1 MSTKKFTDKTKIIK
15 IKPVAKL
22 RLIKVLN
29 RKGNIMALPQ
39 YTLKDLLE
47 SGVHF
52 GHQTHRWNPLM
63 QQYIYGVR
71 NGIHIIDLTQTFQL
85 LDVALNYVQDTVS
98 KGGSILFV
106 GTKRQAQKPI
116 SESAERSAQYYM
128 NHRWLGGTLTNWKTV
143 SNSISRL
150 KKLDEQLSD
159 GATGLTKKERLNLE
173 REQIKLNASLGGIR
187 EMGGTPDLLFVIDT
201 NKEALA
207 IQEAK
212 KLGIPVIAVI
222 DTNSDPSSIDFP
234 IPGNDDAARSISLYC
249 DLIAKA
255 ALEGMTNQLATA
267 GVDIGE
273 SIDPPKEDL
282 STNLNAKNSHS
293 EDKNIEKDDTDS
305 STFSEINDKE
315 NNTDIL
321 KNDVK
326 NSSANNENDVK
337 EEKVSNLE
345 NDKLTQGNSSVD
357 SKEKDSKTKNI
368 EKAIKPSKVLK
379 SANVKSKD
387 VFEEKETAKD
397 KKNSKESTE

>member
-1 MSTKKFTDKTKIIK
+1 
-15 IKPVAKL
+15 
-22 RLIKVLN
+22 
-29 RKGNIMALPQ
+29 MALPE

-63 QQYIYGVR
+63 QQYIYGIR

-85 LDVALNYVQDTVS
+85 LDVALNYVQETVS

-106 GTKRQAQKPI
+106 GTKRQAQNPI
-116 SESAERSAQYYM
+116 SEAAERSAQYYM
-128 NHRWLGGTLTNWKTV
+128 NYRWLGGTLTNWKTV

-173 REQIKLNASLGGIR
+173 REQLKLNSSLGGIR

-212 KLGIPVIAVI
+212 KLRIPVIAVI
-222 DTNSDPSSIDFP
+222 DTNSDPSAIDFP

-255 ALEGMTNQLATA
+255 ALEGMTNQLTTA

-273 SIDPPKEDL
+273 SIDPPEEKF
-282 STNLNAKNSHS
+282 SKNLKVKDSQIEENNH
-293 EDKNIEKDDTDS
+293 EKDDVGISITSETNNTENIQKDTENAS
-305 STFSEINDKE
+305 INGEIN
-315 NNTDIL
+315 
-321 KNDVK
+321 
-326 NSSANNENDVK
+326 S
-337 EEKVSNLE
+337 EEKKDTSLE
-345 NDKLTQGNSSVD
+345 NDKLTSESSPID
-357 SKEKDSKTKNI
+357 NKAKDSLQKNK
-368 EKAIKPSKVLK
+368 ENVIKPSKV
-379 SANVKSKD
+379 KSKD
-387 VFEEKETAKD
+387 KVEEKEKEKE
-397 KKNSKESTE
+397 KKEVKETKE

>member
-1 MSTKKFTDKTKIIK
+1 
-15 IKPVAKL
+15 
-22 RLIKVLN
+22 
-29 RKGNIMALPQ
+29 MALPE

-116 SESAERSAQYYM
+116 SEAAERSAQYYM

-173 REQIKLNASLGGIR
+173 REQSKLNASLGGIR

-212 KLGIPVIAVI
+212 KLGIPVIAII
-222 DTNSDPSSIDFP
+222 DTNSDPSFIDYP
-234 IPGNDDAARSISLYC
+234 IPGNDDARRAIDLYC
-249 DLIAKA
+249 NLI
-255 ALEGMTNQLATA
+255 
-267 GVDIGE
+267 
-273 SIDPPKEDL
+273 KE
-282 STNLNAKNSHS
+282 TINNAKSSIPTTELKVDNSKNVKV
-293 EDKNIEKDDTDS
+293 EDKTKTIQQLDREKLEEK
-305 STFSEINDKE
+305 FSKEHKE
-315 NNTDIL
+315 N
-321 KNDVK
+321 
-326 NSSANNENDVK
+326 
-337 EEKVSNLE
+337 
-345 NDKLTQGNSSVD
+345 
-357 SKEKDSKTKNI
+357 KEKLN
-368 EKAIKPSKVLK
+368 
-379 SANVKSKD
+379 
-387 VFEEKETAKD
+387 
-397 KKNSKESTE
+397 

>member
-1 MSTKKFTDKTKIIK
+1 
-15 IKPVAKL
+15 
-22 RLIKVLN
+22 
-29 RKGNIMALPQ
+29 MALPQ

-85 LDVALNYVQDTVS
+85 LDVALNYVHDTVS
-98 KGGSILFV
+98 KGGSMLFV

-273 SIDPPKEDL
+273 SIEPPKEEL
-282 STNLNAKNSHS
+282 STNFNAKNSHS
-293 EDKNIEKDDTDS
+293 EDKNIEKDDTDG
-305 STFSEINDKE
+305 STLSEVNHKE
-315 NNTDIL
+315 NITDIL
-321 KNDVK
+321 QNDVK

-345 NDKLTQGNSSVD
+345 NDKLTQGDSSVD
-357 SKEKDSKTKNI
+357 SKAKVSKTKNK
-368 EKAIKPSKVLK
+368 EKVNKPSKVLK
-379 SANVKSKD
+379 STNVKNKD
-387 VFEEKETAKD
+387 EFEEKETAKD
-397 KKNSKESTE
+397 KNNSKESME

>member
-1 MSTKKFTDKTKIIK
+1 
-15 IKPVAKL
+15 
-22 RLIKVLN
+22 
-29 RKGNIMALPQ
+29 MALPE

-63 QQYIYGVR
+63 QEYIYGVR

-116 SESAERSAQYYM
+116 SEAAERSAQYYM

-173 REQIKLNASLGGIR
+173 REQSKLNASLGGIR

-201 NKEALA
+201 NKESLA

-222 DTNSDPSSIDFP
+222 DTNSDPSFIDYP

-255 ALEGMTNQLATA
+255 ALEGMTNQLTTA
-267 GVDIGE
+267 GVDIGA
-273 SIDPPKEDL
+273 SIDPPNEEIQLNNNENNNIKKTKEENLETPSEIIPNKDN
-282 STNLNAKNSHS
+282 SENHNKDTTNLAEN
-293 EDKNIEKDDTDS
+293 DIVEKKES
-305 STFSEINDKE
+305 VAAENE
-315 NNTDIL
+315 NNTDLAESNSDNARTTPPVDNSRKETSL
-321 KNDVK
+321 KVVK
-326 NSSANNENDVK
+326 SVKSPKVTNVVKK
-337 EEKVSNLE
+337 EEKN
-345 NDKLTQGNSSVD
+345 K
-357 SKEKDSKTKNI
+357 
-368 EKAIKPSKVLK
+368 
-379 SANVKSKD
+379 
-387 VFEEKETAKD
+387 
-397 KKNSKESTE
+397 KKNETE

>member
-1 MSTKKFTDKTKIIK
+1 
-15 IKPVAKL
+15 
-22 RLIKVLN
+22 
-29 RKGNIMALPQ
+29 MALPE
-39 YTLKDLLE
+39 YNLKDLLE

-63 QQYIYGVR
+63 QEYIYGVR

-116 SESAERSAQYYM
+116 SEAAERSAQYYM

-173 REQIKLNASLGGIR
+173 REQLKLNSSLGGIR

-234 IPGNDDAARSISLYC
+234 IPGNDDAARSIVLYC

-255 ALEGMTNQLATA
+255 AIEGMTNQLTTA

-273 SIDPPKEDL
+273 SIDPPKEKL
-282 STNLNAKNSHS
+282 SSVNNGESSKNDEHVKENTNEN
-293 EDKNIEKDDTDS
+293 S
-305 STFSEINDKE
+305 STTSKIDVSENNTINDKE
-315 NNTDIL
+315 KDTDSNL
-321 KNDVK
+321 LNDAIEPA
-326 NSSANNENDVK
+326 S
-337 EEKVSNLE
+337 EKVSNLE
-345 NDKLTQGNSSVD
+345 KESSSDVSTDVGETIKSESINNDNDEET
-357 SKEKDSKTKNI
+357 TKS
-368 EKAIKPSKVLK
+368 SKVLK
-379 SANVKSKD
+379 PSTVKSKD
-387 VFEEKETAKD
+387 PKED
-397 KKNSKESTE
+397 KE

>member
-1 MSTKKFTDKTKIIK
+1 
-15 IKPVAKL
+15 
-22 RLIKVLN
+22 
-29 RKGNIMALPQ
+29 MALPE

-63 QQYIYGVR
+63 QQYIYGIR

-116 SESAERSAQYYM
+116 SEAAERSAQYYM

-173 REQIKLNASLGGIR
+173 REQIKLNSSLGGIR

-222 DTNSDPSSIDFP
+222 DTNSDPSAIDFP

-273 SIDPPKEDL
+273 AIEPPKEEL
-282 STNLNAKNSHS
+282 STNLNSKVSQI
-293 EDKNIEKDDTDS
+293 EDNQK
-305 STFSEINDKE
+305 EINETGALIKSE
-315 NNTDIL
+315 TDDEKSITDVIQ
-321 KNDVK
+321 NDVE
-326 NSSANNENDVK
+326 NASATI
-337 EEKVSNLE
+337 E
-345 NDKLTQGNSSVD
+345 NDKLPSEDSSVD
-357 SKEKDSKTKNI
+357 NKIKDSEKKNQ
-368 EKAIKPSKVLK
+368 EKAIKPTKILKSSKVNSK
-379 SANVKSKD
+379 DKSK
-387 VFEEKETAKD
+387 EKETAKN
-397 KKNSKESTE
+397 KMKIKESKE

>member
-1 MSTKKFTDKTKIIK
+1 
-15 IKPVAKL
+15 
-22 RLIKVLN
+22 
-29 RKGNIMALPQ
+29 MALPE

-85 LDVALNYVQDTVS
+85 LDIALNYVQDTVS

-116 SESAERSAQYYM
+116 SEAAERSAQYYM

-173 REQIKLNASLGGIR
+173 REQLKLNASLGGIR

-222 DTNSDPSSIDFP
+222 DTNSDPSLIDFP

-273 SIDPPKEDL
+273 SIDPPKEEL
-282 STNLNAKNSHS
+282 STIANDQDSQNEAKNNDKDNDGSLINPATTATKNNSKDIQKDTEKASIKNTIAS
-293 EDKNIEKDDTDS
+293 EVKKDTNIGDDKLSDKAILDDT
-305 STFSEINDKE
+305 K
-315 NNTDIL
+315 
-321 KNDVK
+321 
-326 NSSANNENDVK
+326 
-337 EEKVSNLE
+337 EKVSE
-345 NDKLTQGNSSVD
+345 SIDKKKSSKPPKVVNSS
-357 SKEKDSKTKNI
+357 K
-368 EKAIKPSKVLK
+368 L
-379 SANVKSKD
+379 KSKD
-387 VFEEKETAKD
+387 KKEDKEKTKISE
-397 KKNSKESTE
+397 SKE

>member
-1 MSTKKFTDKTKIIK
+1 
-15 IKPVAKL
+15 
-22 RLIKVLN
+22 
-29 RKGNIMALPQ
+29 MALPE
-39 YTLKDLLE
+39 YTLKELLE

-63 QQYIYGVR
+63 QEYIYGVR

-116 SESAERSAQYYM
+116 SEAAERSAQYYM
-128 NHRWLGGTLTNWKTV
+128 NYRWLGGTLTNWKTV

-173 REQIKLNASLGGIR
+173 REQSKLNASLGGIR

-212 KLGIPVIAVI
+212 KLGIPVIAII
-222 DTNSDPSSIDFP
+222 DTNSDPSFIDFP

-255 ALEGMTNQLATA
+255 ALEGMTNQLTTA
-267 GVDIGE
+267 GVDIGA
-273 SIDPPKEDL
+273 SIEPPKEEIQSNDNENKNNVKTIKENL
-282 STNLNAKNSHS
+282 ESSSEIVPKKDNLDDAKKDNTNLVGIDIEEKKESLAAENDNNNMDLAETISDNVENSDPSDNSRKESSSKVAKSIKPSNAK
-293 EDKNIEKDDTDS
+293 KN
-305 STFSEINDKE
+305 
-315 NNTDIL
+315 
-321 KNDVK
+321 VK
-326 NSSANNENDVK
+326 K
-337 EEKVSNLE
+337 EEK
-345 NDKLTQGNSSVD
+345 KLN
-357 SKEKDSKTKNI
+357 ETK
-368 EKAIKPSKVLK
+368 
-379 SANVKSKD
+379 
-387 VFEEKETAKD
+387 
-397 KKNSKESTE
+397 

>member
-1 MSTKKFTDKTKIIK
+1 
-15 IKPVAKL
+15 
-22 RLIKVLN
+22 
-29 RKGNIMALPQ
+29 MALPQ

-106 GTKRQAQKPI
+106 GTKRQAQKPVA
-116 SESAERSAQYYM
+116 EAAERSAQYYM

-173 REQIKLNASLGGIR
+173 REQIKLESSLGGIR

-222 DTNSDPSSIDFP
+222 DTNSDPSAIDFP

-273 SIDPPKEDL
+273 SIEPPKEEL
-282 STNLNAKNSHS
+282 LTNVN
-293 EDKNIEKDDTDS
+293 DKDHQTGDNNKEKDNINGS
-305 STFSEINDKE
+305 VISEKTVKKL
-315 NNTDIL
+315 NTD
-321 KNDVK
+321 VK
-326 NSSANNENDVK
+326 QKDAENESANNKNDTEV
-337 EEKVSNLE
+337 EKASNLKNE
-345 NDKLTQGNSSVD
+345 KLNSEESNIDNKDKVLETNN
-357 SKEKDSKTKNI
+357 K
-368 EKAIKPSKVLK
+368 EKAIKPPKVLK
-379 SANVKSKD
+379 SSKVKNKD
-387 VFEEKETAKD
+387 KLEEKDTSED
-397 KKNSKESTE
+397 KKKVKESKN

>member
-1 MSTKKFTDKTKIIK
+1 
-15 IKPVAKL
+15 
-22 RLIKVLN
+22 
-29 RKGNIMALPQ
+29 MALPE

-63 QQYIYGVR
+63 QEYIYGVR

-85 LDVALNYVQDTVS
+85 LDVALNYVQDTDS

-106 GTKRQAQKPI
+106 GTKRQAQNPI
-116 SESAERSAQYYM
+116 SEAAERSAQYYM

-173 REQIKLNASLGGIR
+173 REQSKLNASLGGIR

-212 KLGIPVIAVI
+212 KLGIPVIAII
-222 DTNSDPSSIDFP
+222 DTNSDPSFIDYP

-255 ALEGMTNQLATA
+255 ALEGMTNQLTTA
-267 GVDIGE
+267 GVDIGA
-273 SIDPPKEDL
+273 SIDPPNEENLVSPGKNTPNKDYMEDVNKET
-282 STNLNAKNSHS
+282 TNSVEN
-293 EDKNIEKDDTDS
+293 DIVEK
-305 STFSEINDKE
+305 KE
-315 NNTDIL
+315 SLAVENKKNTDL
-321 KNDVK
+321 AESKSDNVK
-326 NSSANNENDVK
+326 KTSDPSDKSRKETSSEVVKSTKLSKSTKVVKK
-337 EEKVSNLE
+337 EEKE
-345 NDKLTQGNSSVD
+345 
-357 SKEKDSKTKNI
+357 
-368 EKAIKPSKVLK
+368 
-379 SANVKSKD
+379 
-387 VFEEKETAKD
+387 
-397 KKNSKESTE
+397 KKNKAK

>member
-1 MSTKKFTDKTKIIK
+1 
-15 IKPVAKL
+15 
-22 RLIKVLN
+22 
-29 RKGNIMALPQ
+29 MALPE

-63 QQYIYGVR
+63 QEYIYGVR
-71 NGIHIIDLTQTFQL
+71 NGIYIIDLTQTFQL

-116 SESAERSAQYYM
+116 SEAAERSAQYYM

-173 REQIKLNASLGGIR
+173 REQSKLNASLGGIR

-212 KLGIPVIAVI
+212 KLGIPVIAII
-222 DTNSDPSSIDFP
+222 DTNSDPSYIDYP
-234 IPGNDDAARSISLYC
+234 IPGNDDAARSIGLYC
-249 DLIAKA
+249 DLVAKA
-255 ALEGMTNQLATA
+255 ALEGMTNQLTTA
-267 GVDIGE
+267 GVDIGA
-273 SIDPPKEDL
+273 SIDPPNEEIL
-282 STNLNAKNSHS
+282 SH
-293 EDKNIEKDDTDS
+293 
-305 STFSEINDKE
+305 
-315 NNTDIL
+315 
-321 KNDVK
+321 
-326 NSSANNENDVK
+326 NNENKNDEKTTDENLESPSGDLPKKDNMEDTKKETTNLVENDIVEKKESLAVENEKKTDLTESKSDNVKKTSDPSDKSRKETSSEVVKSTKLSKSTKVVKK
-337 EEKVSNLE
+337 EEKE
-345 NDKLTQGNSSVD
+345 
-357 SKEKDSKTKNI
+357 
-368 EKAIKPSKVLK
+368 
-379 SANVKSKD
+379 
-387 VFEEKETAKD
+387 
-397 KKNSKESTE
+397 KKNTTK

>member
-1 MSTKKFTDKTKIIK
+1 
-15 IKPVAKL
+15 
-22 RLIKVLN
+22 
-29 RKGNIMALPQ
+29 MALPE

-116 SESAERSAQYYM
+116 SEAAERSAQYYM

-173 REQIKLNASLGGIR
+173 REQSKLNASLGGIR

-222 DTNSDPSSIDFP
+222 DTNSDPSFIDYP

-255 ALEGMTNQLATA
+255 ALEGMTNQLTTA
-267 GVDIGE
+267 GVDIGA
-273 SIDPPKEDL
+273 SIDPPNEEIQLNNNENNNIKKTKEENLESPSEIIPNKDIAENHNKDT
-282 STNLNAKNSHS
+282 TNLAEN
-293 EDKNIEKDDTDS
+293 DIVEKKES
-305 STFSEINDKE
+305 VAAENE
-315 NNTDIL
+315 NNTDLAESNSDNAKTTPPVDNSRKETSL
-321 KNDVK
+321 KVVK
-326 NSSANNENDVK
+326 SVKSSKATNVVKK
-337 EEKVSNLE
+337 EEKN
-345 NDKLTQGNSSVD
+345 K
-357 SKEKDSKTKNI
+357 
-368 EKAIKPSKVLK
+368 
-379 SANVKSKD
+379 
-387 VFEEKETAKD
+387 
-397 KKNSKESTE
+397 KKNETE

>member
-1 MSTKKFTDKTKIIK
+1 
-15 IKPVAKL
+15 
-22 RLIKVLN
+22 
-29 RKGNIMALPQ
+29 MALPE
-39 YTLKDLLE
+39 YTLKELLE

-63 QQYIYGVR
+63 QEYIYGVR

-85 LDVALNYVQDTVS
+85 MDVALNYVQNTVS

-116 SESAERSAQYYM
+116 SEAAERSAQYYM
-128 NHRWLGGTLTNWKTV
+128 NYRWLGGTLTNWKTV

-173 REQIKLNASLGGIR
+173 REQSKLNASLGGIR

-201 NKEALA
+201 NKETLA

-212 KLGIPVIAVI
+212 KLGIPVIAII
-222 DTNSDPSSIDFP
+222 DTNSDPSFIDFP

-267 GVDIGE
+267 GVDIGA
-273 SIDPPKEDL
+273 SIEPPKEEIQSNDNENKNNVKTIEENL
-282 STNLNAKNSHS
+282 ESSSEIIPKKDNLDDAKKDNTNLLGIDIAEKKESLAAENDNNNIDLAETMSDNVENSDPSDNLRKESPSKVAKSIKPSNAK
-293 EDKNIEKDDTDS
+293 KT
-305 STFSEINDKE
+305 
-315 NNTDIL
+315 
-321 KNDVK
+321 VK
-326 NSSANNENDVK
+326 K
-337 EEKVSNLE
+337 EEK
-345 NDKLTQGNSSVD
+345 K
-357 SKEKDSKTKNI
+357 
-368 EKAIKPSKVLK
+368 
-379 SANVKSKD
+379 
-387 VFEEKETAKD
+387 
-397 KKNSKESTE
+397 

>member
-1 MSTKKFTDKTKIIK
+1 
-15 IKPVAKL
+15 
-22 RLIKVLN
+22 
-29 RKGNIMALPQ
+29 MALPE

-63 QQYIYGVR
+63 QEYIYGVR

-85 LDVALNYVQDTVS
+85 LDVALNYVQETVS

-106 GTKRQAQKPI
+106 GTKRQAQKSI
-116 SESAERSAQYYM
+116 SEAAERSAQYYM

-173 REQIKLNASLGGIR
+173 REQSKLNASLGGIR

-212 KLGIPVIAVI
+212 KLGIPVIAII
-222 DTNSDPSSIDFP
+222 DTNSDPSFIDYP

-249 DLIAKA
+249 DLVAKA
-255 ALEGMTNQLATA
+255 ALEGMTNQLTTA
-267 GVDIGE
+267 GVDIGA
-273 SIDPPKEDL
+273 SIDPPNEEIQSNNNENKNNQKSTEENLDTTSEIILNDDNLEDINRDN
-282 STNLNAKNSHS
+282 TNLLGN
-293 EDKNIEKDDTDS
+293 DIVEK
-305 STFSEINDKE
+305 KE
-315 NNTDIL
+315 SLAAENKNNTDLAERISD
-321 KNDVK
+321 DVK
-326 NSSANNENDVK
+326 ISQPSDNSKKESSSKVKKSVKSSNTSNTLKK
-337 EEKVSNLE
+337 EEKV
-345 NDKLTQGNSSVD
+345 KK
-357 SKEKDSKTKNI
+357 KE
-368 EKAIKPSKVLK
+368 
-379 SANVKSKD
+379 
-387 VFEEKETAKD
+387 
-397 KKNSKESTE
+397 

>member
-1 MSTKKFTDKTKIIK
+1 
-15 IKPVAKL
+15 
-22 RLIKVLN
+22 
-29 RKGNIMALPQ
+29 MALPE

-63 QQYIYGVR
+63 QEYIYGVR

-116 SESAERSAQYYM
+116 SEAAERSAQYYM

-173 REQIKLNASLGGIR
+173 REQSKLNSSLGGIR

-212 KLGIPVIAVI
+212 KLGIPVIAII
-222 DTNSDPSSIDFP
+222 DTNSDPSFIDYP
-234 IPGNDDAARSISLYC
+234 IPGNDDAARSIGLYC
-249 DLIAKA
+249 DLVAKA
-255 ALEGMTNQLATA
+255 ALEGMTNQLTTA
-267 GVDIGE
+267 GVDIGA
-273 SIDPPKEDL
+273 SIDPPNEEIISNNNENKNNEKIIEENLESANETTLNKDNMEDANKDTTILAENDIVEKKESVAAD
-282 STNLNAKNSHS
+282 NK
-293 EDKNIEKDDTDS
+293 
-305 STFSEINDKE
+305 
-315 NNTDIL
+315 NNTDLVESISD
-321 KNDVK
+321 ND
-326 NSSANNENDVK
+326 
-337 EEKVSNLE
+337 KVSTAS
-345 NDKLTQGNSSVD
+345 DNSRKEPS
-357 SKEKDSKTKNI
+357 SKIVKPTKSP
-368 EKAIKPSKVLK
+368 KAIN
-379 SANVKSKD
+379 AVKKD
-387 VFEEKETAKD
+387 DKD
-397 KKNSKESTE
+397 K

>member
-1 MSTKKFTDKTKIIK
+1 
-15 IKPVAKL
+15 
-22 RLIKVLN
+22 
-29 RKGNIMALPQ
+29 MALPE

-63 QQYIYGVR
+63 QDYIYGVR

-85 LDVALNYVQDTVS
+85 LDVALNYVQETVS

-106 GTKRQAQKPI
+106 GTKRQAQKSI
-116 SESAERSAQYYM
+116 SEAAERSAQYYM

-173 REQIKLNASLGGIR
+173 REQSKLNASLGGLR

-212 KLGIPVIAVI
+212 KLGIPVIAII
-222 DTNSDPSSIDFP
+222 DTNSDPSFIDYP

-249 DLIAKA
+249 DLVAKA
-255 ALEGMTNQLATA
+255 ALEGMTNQLTTA
-267 GVDIGE
+267 GVDIGA
-273 SIDPPKEDL
+273 SIDPPSEEILPNSNENLESPSEIASNLDNLEDINRDN
-282 STNLNAKNSHS
+282 TNLLGN
-293 EDKNIEKDDTDS
+293 DIVEK
-305 STFSEINDKE
+305 KE
-315 NNTDIL
+315 SLAAENKNNTDLAETISD
-321 KNDVK
+321 DVK
-326 NSSANNENDVK
+326 ISKPSDNSKKVSSSKVKKSVKSSNTLNK
-337 EEKVSNLE
+337 EEKV
-345 NDKLTQGNSSVD
+345 KK
-357 SKEKDSKTKNI
+357 KE
-368 EKAIKPSKVLK
+368 
-379 SANVKSKD
+379 
-387 VFEEKETAKD
+387 
-397 KKNSKESTE
+397 

>member
-1 MSTKKFTDKTKIIK
+1 
-15 IKPVAKL
+15 
-22 RLIKVLN
+22 
-29 RKGNIMALPQ
+29 MALPQ

-63 QQYIYGVR
+63 QQYIYGIR

-98 KGGSILFV
+98 KGGSVLFV

-116 SESAERSAQYYM
+116 SEAAERSAQYYM

-173 REQIKLNASLGGIR
+173 REQIKLNSSLGGIR

-222 DTNSDPSSIDFP
+222 DTNSDPSAIDFP
-234 IPGNDDAARSISLYC
+234 IPGNDDAARSITLYC

-267 GVDIGE
+267 GVDVGE
-273 SIDPPKEDL
+273 SIEPPKEEL
-282 STNLNAKNSHS
+282 STNLNAKNSHT
-293 EDKNIEKDDTDS
+293 EDKNKEKEDTGV
-305 STFSEINDKE
+305 STVSEINDI
-315 NNTDIL
+315 NNNNIL
-321 KNDVK
+321 QNDVE
-326 NSSANNENDVK
+326 NASGNNENNINV
-337 EEKVSNLE
+337 EKVSKLE
-345 NDKLTQGNSSVD
+345 NDKLSYGDSSVD
-357 SKEKDSKTKNI
+357 NKVKVSETKNK

-379 SANVKSKD
+379 SANIKSKD
-387 VFEEKETAKD
+387 ESEEKETAKD
-397 KKNSKESTE
+397 KKDSK

>member
-1 MSTKKFTDKTKIIK
+1 
-15 IKPVAKL
+15 
-22 RLIKVLN
+22 
-29 RKGNIMALPQ
+29 MALPEF
-39 YTLKDLLE
+39 TLKDLLE

-63 QQYIYGVR
+63 QEYIYGVR

-116 SESAERSAQYYM
+116 SEAAERSAQYYM

-173 REQIKLNASLGGIR
+173 REQSKLNASLGGIR

-222 DTNSDPSSIDFP
+222 DTNSDPSFIDYP

-255 ALEGMTNQLATA
+255 ALEGMTNQLTTA
-267 GVDIGE
+267 GVDIGA
-273 SIDPPKEDL
+273 SIDPPNEETQLNNNIKKTKEENLETPSEIIPNKDN
-282 STNLNAKNSHS
+282 SEDHNKDTTNLAEN
-293 EDKNIEKDDTDS
+293 DIVEKKES
-305 STFSEINDKE
+305 VAAENE
-315 NNTDIL
+315 NNTDLAESNSDNAKITPPVDNSIKETSL
-321 KNDVK
+321 KVVK
-326 NSSANNENDVK
+326 SVKSPKATNVVKK
-337 EEKVSNLE
+337 EEKN
-345 NDKLTQGNSSVD
+345 K
-357 SKEKDSKTKNI
+357 
-368 EKAIKPSKVLK
+368 
-379 SANVKSKD
+379 
-387 VFEEKETAKD
+387 
-397 KKNSKESTE
+397 KKNETE

>member
-1 MSTKKFTDKTKIIK
+1 
-15 IKPVAKL
+15 
-22 RLIKVLN
+22 
-29 RKGNIMALPQ
+29 MALPE

-63 QQYIYGVR
+63 QQYIYGIR
-71 NGIHIIDLTQTFQL
+71 NGIHIVDLTQTFQL

-116 SESAERSAQYYM
+116 SEAAERSAQYYM

-173 REQIKLNASLGGIR
+173 REQIKLNSTLGGIR

-212 KLGIPVIAVI
+212 KLGIPVIAII
-222 DTNSDPSSIDFP
+222 DTNSDPSAIDFP

-273 SIDPPKEDL
+273 SIEPPKEELPTDL
-282 STNLNAKNSHS
+282 NSKDS
-293 EDKNIEKDDTDS
+293 LTEDKNKEKDEAGALIESETNDEKS
-305 STFSEINDKE
+305 STDVLNNDSENA
-315 NNTDIL
+315 
-321 KNDVK
+321 
-326 NSSANNENDVK
+326 SATI
-337 EEKVSNLE
+337 E
-345 NDKLTQGNSSVD
+345 NDKLPSEVSSLDNETKV
-357 SKEKDSKTKNI
+357 SETKNKEKV
-368 EKAIKPSKVLK
+368 IKPSKVLK

-387 VFEEKETAKD
+387 EFEEKETAKD
-397 KKNSKESTE
+397 KMKIKESKE

>member
-1 MSTKKFTDKTKIIK
+1 
-15 IKPVAKL
+15 
-22 RLIKVLN
+22 
-29 RKGNIMALPQ
+29 MALPE

-63 QQYIYGVR
+63 QEYIYGVR

-85 LDVALNYVQDTVS
+85 LDVALNYVQETVS

-106 GTKRQAQKPI
+106 GTKRQAQKSI
-116 SESAERSAQYYM
+116 SEAAERSAQYYM

-173 REQIKLNASLGGIR
+173 REQSKLNASLGGIR

-212 KLGIPVIAVI
+212 KLGIPVIAII
-222 DTNSDPSSIDFP
+222 DTNSDPSSIDYP

-249 DLIAKA
+249 DLVAKA
-255 ALEGMTNQLATA
+255 ALEGMTNQLTTA
-267 GVDIGE
+267 GVDIGA
-273 SIDPPKEDL
+273 SIDPPNEEIQSNNNENKNNQKSTEENLDTTSEIILNDDNLEDINRDN
-282 STNLNAKNSHS
+282 TNLLGN
-293 EDKNIEKDDTDS
+293 DIVEK
-305 STFSEINDKE
+305 KE
-315 NNTDIL
+315 SLAAENKNNTDLAERISD
-321 KNDVK
+321 DVK
-326 NSSANNENDVK
+326 ISQPSDNSKKESSSKVKKSVKSSNTSNTLKK
-337 EEKVSNLE
+337 EEKV
-345 NDKLTQGNSSVD
+345 KK
-357 SKEKDSKTKNI
+357 KE
-368 EKAIKPSKVLK
+368 
-379 SANVKSKD
+379 
-387 VFEEKETAKD
+387 
-397 KKNSKESTE
+397 

>member
-1 MSTKKFTDKTKIIK
+1 
-15 IKPVAKL
+15 
-22 RLIKVLN
+22 
-29 RKGNIMALPQ
+29 MALPQ

-273 SIDPPKEDL
+273 SIEPPKEEL
-282 STNLNAKNSHS
+282 STNFNAKNSHS
-293 EDKNIEKDDTDS
+293 EDKNIEKNDTDG
-305 STFSEINDKE
+305 STLSEVNHKE
-315 NNTDIL
+315 DITDIL
-321 KNDVK
+321 QNDVK
-326 NSSANNENDVK
+326 NLSANNENDEK

-357 SKEKDSKTKNI
+357 SKEKVSKTKNK
-368 EKAIKPSKVLK
+368 EKTLKPSKVLK

>member
-1 MSTKKFTDKTKIIK
+1 
-15 IKPVAKL
+15 
-22 RLIKVLN
+22 
-29 RKGNIMALPQ
+29 MALPE

-63 QQYIYGVR
+63 QEYIYGVR

-116 SESAERSAQYYM
+116 SEAAERSAQYYM

-173 REQIKLNASLGGIR
+173 REQSKLNASLGGIR

-212 KLGIPVIAVI
+212 KLGIPVIAII
-222 DTNSDPSSIDFP
+222 DTNSDPSTIDYP

-255 ALEGMTNQLATA
+255 ALEGMTNQLTTA
-267 GVDIGE
+267 GVDIGA
-273 SIDPPKEDL
+273 SIDPPNEEIQLNNNENKNNEKIIEENLESPSEVTPNKDNMKDVNKE
-282 STNLNAKNSHS
+282 STNPAEN
-293 EDKNIEKDDTDS
+293 DIVEKKES
-305 STFSEINDKE
+305 VAAGNE
-315 NNTDIL
+315 NNTDPAESISD
-321 KNDVK
+321 NVK
-326 NSSANNENDVK
+326 ISNPSDNSKKETSSKVIKPNKSTKATNAEKK
-337 EEKVSNLE
+337 EEK
-345 NDKLTQGNSSVD
+345 
-357 SKEKDSKTKNI
+357 
-368 EKAIKPSKVLK
+368 
-379 SANVKSKD
+379 
-387 VFEEKETAKD
+387 D
-397 KKNSKESTE
+397 KKKNETKK

>member
-1 MSTKKFTDKTKIIK
+1 
-15 IKPVAKL
+15 
-22 RLIKVLN
+22 
-29 RKGNIMALPQ
+29 MALPQ

-85 LDVALNYVQDTVS
+85 LDVALNYVHDTVS
-98 KGGSILFV
+98 KGGSMLFV

-273 SIDPPKEDL
+273 SIEPPKEEL
-282 STNLNAKNSHS
+282 STNFNAKNSHS
-293 EDKNIEKDDTDS
+293 EDKNIEKDDTDG
-305 STFSEINDKE
+305 STLSEVNHKE
-315 NNTDIL
+315 NITDIL
-321 KNDVK
+321 QNDVK

-345 NDKLTQGNSSVD
+345 NDKLTQGDSSVD
-357 SKEKDSKTKNI
+357 SKAKVSKTKNK
-368 EKAIKPSKVLK
+368 EKAIKTSKVLK

-387 VFEEKETAKD
+387 KFEEKETAKD

>member
-1 MSTKKFTDKTKIIK
+1 
-15 IKPVAKL
+15 
-22 RLIKVLN
+22 
-29 RKGNIMALPQ
+29 MALPQ

-85 LDVALNYVQDTVS
+85 LDVALNSVQDTVS

-173 REQIKLNASLGGIR
+173 REQIKLNSSLGGIR

-222 DTNSDPSSIDFP
+222 DTNSDPSAIDFP

-273 SIDPPKEDL
+273 SIEPPKEEL
-282 STNLNAKNSHS
+282 STNLNAKNSHT
-293 EDKNIEKDDTDS
+293 EDKNKEKDEKDGS
-305 STFSEINDKE
+305 IVSEINDNE
-315 NNTDIL
+315 NNNDL
-321 KNDVK
+321 PQNDVE
-326 NSSANNENDVK
+326 NLSTNNENDVK
-337 EEKVSNLE
+337 VEKVSNLE
-345 NDKLTQGNSSVD
+345 NDKLTKGVSSVD
-357 SKEKDSKTKNI
+357 SKAKVSKTKNK
-368 EKAIKPSKVLK
+368 EKVIKPSKVLK
-379 SANVKSKD
+379 STNVKNKD
-387 VFEEKETAKD
+387 EFEEKETAKD
-397 KKNSKESTE
+397 KKNSKESME

>member
-1 MSTKKFTDKTKIIK
+1 
-15 IKPVAKL
+15 
-22 RLIKVLN
+22 
-29 RKGNIMALPQ
+29 MALPE

-63 QQYIYGVR
+63 QQYIYGIR

-85 LDVALNYVQDTVS
+85 LDIALNHVQDTVS

-116 SESAERSAQYYM
+116 SEAAERSAQYYM

-173 REQIKLNASLGGIR
+173 REQIKLNSSLGGIR

-222 DTNSDPSSIDFP
+222 DTNSDPSAIDFP
-234 IPGNDDAARSISLYC
+234 IPGNDDAARSIILYC

-267 GVDIGE
+267 GVDLGG
-273 SIDPPKEDL
+273 SIEPPKEEL
-282 STNLNAKNSHS
+282 LTNLNDKDHKS
-293 EDKNIEKDDTDS
+293 EDRNKEKNNTGDPITSETKDKKSNTDVAQEDTQTKS
-305 STFSEINDKE
+305 E
-315 NNTDIL
+315 NNA
-321 KNDVK
+321 NDAEV
-326 NSSANNENDVK
+326 
-337 EEKVSNLE
+337 EKASNLE
-345 NDKLTQGNSSVD
+345 NDKPPSEDTSSDNELKV
-357 SKEKDSKTKNI
+357 SEPKNKDI
-368 EKAIKPSKVLK
+368 PIKPSKGLK
-379 SANVKSKD
+379 SSKVKSEDKLAD
-387 VFEEKETAKD
+387 KKPEKD
-397 KKNSKESTE
+397 KKKIEESKG